1 MLSYNT
7 TRREALKRLAA
18 IGALAV
24 LPSAAVWSMPSGRAA
39 HFVGLG
45 GAGFSLLAY
54 FHDKLPNARY
64 TWLDAEMPEQVPDY
78 MNFVFAGTSDN
89 LSVAVKSLFTGNEKF
104 VLMAGLGGET
114 GTRLIEELS
123 FWLHQHQ
130 KDFAAIC
137 NLPFTFQ
144 GRIVRERA
152 MQAEARLSSLP
163 NFHCFDLDEI
173 GRPSGHLL
181 MGEVFE
187 KADFAYYEIFSKQL
201 HTL

>member
-1 MLSYNT
+1 M
-7 TRREALKRLAA
+7 AA

-45 GAGFSLLAY
+45 GAGGSLLAY
-54 FHDKLPNARY
+54 FHSKLPNARY
-64 TWLDAEMPEQVPDY
+64 TWMDAEMPEQVPDY
-78 MNFVFAGTSDN
+78 VNFIHAGSSENISD
-89 LSVAVKSLFTGNEKF
+89 LVKSHFTGNEKF
-104 VLMAGLGGET
+104 VLMAGLGGEA

-123 FWLHQHQ
+123 FRLHQLQ

-152 MQAEARLSSLP
+152 IKAKTRLSALP

-173 GRPSGHLL
+173 GQPYGHLL

-187 KADFAYYEIFSKQL
+187 KADFAFWEIFSKQL